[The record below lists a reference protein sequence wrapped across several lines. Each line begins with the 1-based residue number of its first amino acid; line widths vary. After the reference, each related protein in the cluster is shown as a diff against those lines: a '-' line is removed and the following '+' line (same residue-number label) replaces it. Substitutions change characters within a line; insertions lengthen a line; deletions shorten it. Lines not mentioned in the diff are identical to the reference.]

1 MLKRSQPTRPAA
13 MSKKTTDDA
22 YENQVQLERRA
33 EREGRGRNAE
43 WPSEIPSRGW
53 KDLLWRVFAEVKED
67 RVMLI
72 AAGAA
77 FYLLLALFPALAAFV
92 SIYGFVAD
100 PQTIA
105 EHISFLGGVL
115 PSGGLD
121 VIRSQLR
128 SLAAQD
134 TGALSFGFIF
144 GLAVALWSASN
155 GIKTLFEAMNSS
167 RWVREVPRSP
177 TRWADR
183 PMPQTS
189 SHVWTGANCSAL
201 LCISPQ
207 LRFRK

>member
-1 MLKRSQPTRPAA
+1 MLRAGR

-43 WPSEIPSRGW
+43 WPSQIPSRGW
-53 KDLLWRVFAEVKED
+53 KDVLWRVFAEVKED

-115 PSGGLD
+115 
-121 VIRSQLR
+121 
-128 SLAAQD
+128 
-134 TGALSFGFIF
+134 
-144 GLAVALWSASN
+144 
-155 GIKTLFEAMNSS
+155 
-167 RWVREVPRSP
+167 
-177 TRWADR
+177 
-183 PMPQTS
+183 
-189 SHVWTGANCSAL
+189 
-201 LCISPQ
+201 
-207 LRFRK
+207 